1 MSRGKTSGSL
11 LSSEDFV
18 AVLPGLFPLAYNYI
32 RFFYLQEAME
42 AFQVL
47 FCPGTVETVTQFKV
61 WHKYHKLL
69 MQVEL
74 FICFGDSGKWLAR
87 LVVLEGE

>member
-1 MSRGKTSGSL
+1 
-11 LSSEDFV
+11 
-18 AVLPGLFPLAYNYI
+18 
-32 RFFYLQEAME
+32 ME

-61 WHKYHKLL
+61 WHKYHELL

-74 FICFGDSGKWLAR
+74 FICFGDTGKWLER